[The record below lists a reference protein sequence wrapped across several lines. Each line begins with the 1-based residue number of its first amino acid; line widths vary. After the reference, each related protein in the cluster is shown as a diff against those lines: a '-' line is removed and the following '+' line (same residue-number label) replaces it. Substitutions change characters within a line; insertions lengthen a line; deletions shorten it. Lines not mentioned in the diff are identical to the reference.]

1 MPGTPRRHI
10 RRLAEEA
17 AAKAD
22 RLEAEGDP
30 AAPAARREA
39 DRLAALTEKV
49 YADVRSSPPKQKAP
63 APAPL
68 AADRARKMKAVRLVG
83 AQAACRREM
92 GDPGSVASEAGALA
106 AEIAIS
112 GVRPGFC
119 ALPPAGSPPPLT
131 DGEFAVARAVVVT
144 SAGDAD
150 ARLSDESLPP
160 DRWLAEAFPVLPP
173 DDRVRCA
180 RFLALMASSAAES
193 PSGMAEG
200 RTVAEKALAASG
212 LSYTAFESARSREVQ
227 FDTAQATVTAARKRA
242 VMDRLQEA
250 LWERAL
256 NGQVDDALTR
266 DGSVVPVRKHDNTL
280 AFNLLKWGH
289 DQYAAQMVK
298 EKAAGNQMTLM
309 ISNGCLPEM
318 LKGKEPKAIEAEEV
332 PRAQ

>member
-1 MPGTPRRHI
+1 MSGTPRRHI

-17 AAKAD
+17 AAEAA

-30 AAPAARREA
+30 AAPAARKEA

-49 YADVRSSPPKQKAP
+49 YADVRTSPPKQKAP

-68 AADRARKMKAVRLVG
+68 AADRVRKMKAVRLVG
-83 AQAACRREM
+83 AEAACRREM

-106 AEIAIS
+106 AEIAVA

-119 ALPPAGSPPPLT
+119 ALPPPGTPPPLS

-180 RFLALMASSAAES
+180 RFLAVMASSAAES
-193 PSGMAEG
+193 PSGMDSG
-200 RTVAEKALAASG
+200 STVAERALSAAG

-227 FDTAQATVTAARKRA
+227 FDTAQSVVTAARKRA
-242 VMDRLQEA
+242 VMNLLEETLWRRAFDGQE
-250 LWERAL
+250 
-256 NGQVDDALTR
+256 DDALTR

-280 AFNLLKWGH
+280 AFNLLKYGH
-289 DQYAAQMVK
+289 DQYARQMVK
-298 EKAAGNQMTLM
+298 DKASANAMTLM
-309 ISNGCLPEM
+309 ISNGYMPEM
-318 LKGKEPKAIEAEEV
+318 LKAKEPKAIEAEEV
-332 PRAQ
+332 NRG